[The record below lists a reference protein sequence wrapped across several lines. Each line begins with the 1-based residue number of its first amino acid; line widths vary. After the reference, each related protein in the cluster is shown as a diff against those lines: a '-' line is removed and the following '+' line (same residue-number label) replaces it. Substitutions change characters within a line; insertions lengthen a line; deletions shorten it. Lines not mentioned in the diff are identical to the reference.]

1 MTKLAKLFCLYDKN
15 SLMDKLRALHYF
27 AHLAESASFTKTA
40 AAFDVPASS
49 VSRRIADLEA
59 LLQQQLLER
68 STRQVKLTELGA
80 LYYQQ
85 ILPALS
91 SLDDA
96 EALLKQQ
103 QAHPSGLLSISA
115 MPSYGERCLTPIL
128 NKFSQRY
135 PDIVLD
141 LHFSDQLTNL
151 RRDPIDIAIRGGQAP
166 DERIVAKKLTSN
178 HFVLCAS
185 PAYLAKYG
193 TPNSVL
199 DLNQHLSL
207 RYRGPDKVLP
217 WLVKRPQG
225 WQELHP
231 KIRLISNHG
240 SHLLNAAKNGE
251 GIALL
256 PEWGVQQMLDEGSLV
271 RLDLDQ
277 EVRVAPVETNG
288 IYLLYQRLKYQIP
301 KVRVAVDFITEHLA
315 QVPR

>member
-1 MTKLAKLFCLYDKN
+1 
-15 SLMDKLRALHYF
+15 MDKLRALHYF
-27 AHLAESASFTKTA
+27 AHLAESASFTQTA
-40 AAFDVPASS
+40 AAFNVPASS
-49 VSRRIADLEA
+49 VSRRISDLEA

-96 EALLKQQ
+96 DALLKQQ
-103 QAHPSGLLSISA
+103 QEHPSGLLSISA
-115 MPSYGERCLTPIL
+115 MPSYGERCLSPLL
-128 NKFSQRY
+128 NEFSRRY
-135 PDIVLD
+135 PEIVLD
-141 LHFSDQLTNL
+141 LHFTDQLTNL
-151 RRDPIDIAIRGGQAP
+151 SRDPIDIAIRGGTVP
-166 DERIVAKKLTSN
+166 DQRIVAKKLASN
-178 HFVLCAS
+178 HFILCAS

-193 TPNSVL
+193 TPSCVQE
-199 DLNQHLSL
+199 LNQHLSL

-217 WLVKRPQG
+217 WLVKQARG

-231 KIRLISNHG
+231 QIRLISNHG

-256 PEWGVQQMLDEGSLV
+256 PEWGVQQLLDNGSLL

-277 EVRVAPVETNG
+277 DVRVAPAETNG

-301 KVRVAVDFITEHLA
+301 KVRVAVDFISERLSEA
-315 QVPR
+315 PR

>member
-1 MTKLAKLFCLYDKN
+1 
-15 SLMDKLRALHYF
+15 MDKLRALHYF

-40 AAFDVPASS
+40 AAFNIPASS
-49 VSRRIADLEA
+49 VSRRISDLEA

-103 QAHPSGLLSISA
+103 QDHPSGLLSISA

-128 NKFSQRY
+128 NEFSQRY
-135 PDIVLD
+135 PEIVLD
-141 LHFSDQLTNL
+141 MHFTDQLTNL
-151 RRDPIDIAIRGGQAP
+151 SRDPIDIAIRGGRVP
-166 DERIVAKKLTSN
+166 DQRIVAKKLANN

-185 PAYLAKYG
+185 PRYLAKHG
-193 TPNSVL
+193 TPESAEA
-199 DLNQHLSL
+199 LNQHLSL
-207 RYRGPDKVLP
+207 HYRAPDKVLP
-217 WLVKRPQG
+217 WLIKTASG
-225 WQELHP
+225 WQALLP
-231 KIRLISNHG
+231 KTRLISNHG
-240 SHLLNAAKNGE
+240 SHLITAAKNAE

-256 PEWGVQQMLDEGSLV
+256 PEWSIQQQLAEGSLV
-271 RLDLDQ
+271 KLDVAQD
-277 EVRVAPVETNG
+277 VHVAPRESNG

-301 KVRVAVDFITEHLA
+301 KIKVAVDFIIEHLA
-315 QVPR
+315 ERPI